1 MSHTRRPNI
10 VLVITDDQGYGDLG
24 CTGNPWLRTPA
35 LDDFY
40 ADAVRLRDFHVG
52 PTCAPTRAGLLT
64 GHYAN
69 STGVWHTIGGRSLLR
84 EGEVTLAD
92 ALRAAGYRTAIFG
105 KWHLGDNPPYRP
117 GDRGFRRMRNPWR
130 RRHRANAGRLGQRL
144 FRRCVFRQW
153 PAASLRRLLHRR
165 LVC

>member
-1 MSHTRRPNI
+1 MLILSATPAERLHMTRQRRPHPQFPEETAESLRVQRPN
-10 VLVITDDQGYGDLG
+10 VLLVITDDQGYGDLG

-105 KWHLGDNPPYRP
+105 KWHLGDNPALPP
-117 GDRGFRRMRNPWR
+117 G
-130 RRHRANAGRLGQRL
+130 
-144 FRRCVFRQW
+144 
-153 PAASLRRLLHRR
+153 
-165 LVC
+165 